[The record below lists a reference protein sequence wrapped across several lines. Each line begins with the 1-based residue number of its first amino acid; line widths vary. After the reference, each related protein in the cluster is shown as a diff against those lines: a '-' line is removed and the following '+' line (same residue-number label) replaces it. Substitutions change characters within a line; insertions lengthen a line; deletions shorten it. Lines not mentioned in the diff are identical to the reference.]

1 MQLISI
7 SLGSH
12 DDHAMEERLAE
23 EVRLDV
29 TTSTA
34 TFRWRD
40 EHVSWVPR
48 IYVAPRTRR
57 LERWLKGPVALL
69 SVGTPPGVRG
79 PGHEVRVFD
88 SNSQPPAGVKKADC
102 LEVFFRQALKTLFA
116 ASTFRVKPSVT
127 VHGSRQLSAA
137 FGGYQEDILRK
148 ALLTAGAQTVQF
160 QS

>member
-1 MQLISI
+1 LV
-7 SLGSH
+7 
-12 DDHAMEERLAE
+12 E

-29 TTSTA
+29 A
-34 TFRWRD
+34 PGAVTFRWRD

-48 IYVAPRTRR
+48 IYVAPRRRR

-69 SVGTPPGVRG
+69 SVGTPPGVSS
-79 PGHEVRVFD
+79 PGHEVGLFD
-88 SNSQPPAGVKKADC
+88 SDSQPPLGIKKADC

-116 ASTFRVKPSVT
+116 ASRFRIKPAVT
-127 VHGSRQLSAA
+127 VHGSRQLAAA

-148 ALLTAGAQTVQF
+148 ALLTAGAQAVQF